1 MGCSPCLS
9 TRIRCSWQR
18 PTAPQPARRF
28 TSRAR
33 HRRNTARYTEATTC
47 LHPRGLF
54 SPISLAGGSPR
65 HRKPMPTGSR
75 SGSMIRIDRL
85 VPRVR
90 AKSQP
95 ILRHKP
101 AKRKRILYRR
111 YLVSLEVRRRN
122 PTRLSRSRRRE
133 THHEQDSGGVS
144 GKRSPS
150 DSFDP
155 LRRTI
160 ACRRPREAGRAARGS
175 ITTAD
180 AGGQFRDRCEAGA
193 YRGAARGSV
202 LARKDYREAAQVYKR
217 LTDQNPQNPVYLN
230 KLGIALHQQAALGQA
245 LKYYERASKADP
257 SYADAQNN
265 IATIW
270 YQRKKYGKAIKA
282 YHKAISIRGDVAVL
296 HSNLAYAYFADKKY
310 ENAIVSFRQA
320 LALDPQLF
328 EHNGSRTGSLLQDRS
343 VEDSGRVY
351 FLLAKSFA
359 EAGNLERCLIYL
371 RKAKDEGYKE
381 LSAVRTDPSFA
392 AVVKDPAI
400 QEVLAP
406 KPPDGTQP

>member
-1 MGCSPCLS
+1 MSKIQMAVPSSILLLTLSIPCAG
-9 TRIRCSWQR
+9 Q
-18 PTAPQPARRF
+18 
-28 TSRAR
+28 
-33 HRRNTARYTEATTC
+33 
-47 LHPRGLF
+47 
-54 SPISLAGGSPR
+54 SLVENPE
-65 HRKPMPTGSR
+65 KPV
-75 SGSMIRIDRL
+75 
-85 VPRVR
+85 VPRV
-90 AKSQP
+90 AQSQQQTP
-95 ILRHKP
+95 VDSSVIVVKP
-101 AKRKRILYRR
+101 ELTEEQLADLYM
-111 YLVSLEVRRRN
+111 
-122 PTRLSRSRRRE
+122 
-133 THHEQDSGGVS
+133 
-144 GKRSPS
+144 
-150 DSFDP
+150 
-155 LRRTI
+155 
-160 ACRRPREAGRAARGS
+160 
-175 ITTAD
+175 
-180 AGGQFRDRCEAGA
+180 
-193 YRGAARGSV
+193 
-202 LARKDYREAAQVYKR
+202 ARKDYREAAQVYKR

-265 IATIW
+265 IGTIW

-282 YHKAISIRGDVAVL
+282 YHKAISIRADVAVL

-310 ENAIVSFRQA
+310 ENAIASFRQA

-343 VEDSGRVY
+343 VEDRGRFY